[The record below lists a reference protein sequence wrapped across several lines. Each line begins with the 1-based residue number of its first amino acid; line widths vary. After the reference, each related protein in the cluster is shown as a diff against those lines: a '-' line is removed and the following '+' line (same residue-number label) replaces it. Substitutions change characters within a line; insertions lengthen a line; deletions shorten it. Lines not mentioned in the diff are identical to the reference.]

1 MTKPHRK
8 IDRAAVAKSL
18 HDLGKLF
25 WDMKQGE
32 SRIQNEIAGRQ
43 PGEINKAE
51 NYSGTL
57 PQPSRDWQGGHH
69 E

>member
-1 MTKPHRK
+1 MKTKQRRTN
-8 IDRAAVAKSL
+8 RAAVAKSL

-43 PGEINKAE
+43 PGEINKAK
-51 NYSGTL
+51 NHSGTL
-57 PQPSRDWQGGHH
+57 PQPIQNWQGGHH

>member
-1 MTKPHRK
+1 MMPNQRRTN
-8 IDRAAVAKSL
+8 RAAVAKSL
-18 HDLGKLF
+18 RDLGKLF

-32 SRIQNEIAGRQ
+32 SRIQNEIAGLQ
-43 PGEINKAE
+43 PGEIEKAE

-57 PQPSRDWQGGHH
+57 PQPSQNWQGGHH